1 MKCRSWIVHLTKVT
15 RRNCKRIIC
24 NGKNCRQNVYREPI
38 SRQRN
43 GGERKELGKPQ
54 YAYHKWNNI
63 RRSICVNILLNI
75 PHTSSW
81 ITQTTIVYSHQSMTY
96 SPSAHIQ
103 SFHFLLFVDFPYLI
117 LSLTLAWLCSCECAT
132 NGIVRYD
139 ISSRCTK
146 VNRKSEVNVRKK
158 NSIFDIFMSA
168 YFNNSYEQIC
178 ILWNW
183 FRQILTHE
191 ILKHLFSACLL
202 FVFAHWNSICTIMYE
217 RLIRICSEL
226 FVSRIASNFYWYLWR
241 KNFNISMFK

>member
-1 MKCRSWIVHLTKVT
+1 MCEYSVEYSTYIFVNHSNNDRVLSPKYDLQP
-15 RRNCKRIIC
+15 KRAYSII
-24 NGKNCRQNVYREPI
+24 P
-38 SRQRN
+38 
-43 GGERKELGKPQ
+43 
-54 YAYHKWNNI
+54 
-63 RRSICVNILLNI
+63 
-75 PHTSSW
+75 
-81 ITQTTIVYSHQSMTY
+81 
-96 SPSAHIQ
+96 
-103 SFHFLLFVDFPYLI
+103 FLLFVDFPYLI

-217 RLIRICSEL
+217 RYADSYLQWTFCFTDCKQFL
-226 FVSRIASNFYWYLWR
+226 LVFVKKEF
-241 KNFNISMFK
+241 